1 MYLIVFVHE
10 AGHIFFGYLFNY
22 KLKKINIYPFGGIT
36 IFESNLNNKFISDL
50 LVALGGVIFQ
60 LILFIIIKES
70 NTYTYKIFIDYNT
83 SIMFFNLIPIV
94 SLDGGK
100 IVNAIINCFIPYK
113 KSLKITIYISYIS
126 ILLLLFFNV
135 NNINMVLI
143 ILFLIILVSLEFRS
157 LRYIFNSFLLER
169 YIKNIKFKRNKFIN
183 GNDISKIM
191 KYRNNIFIINNKYYT
206 EKDMLYKIDK

>member
-10 AGHIFFGYLFNY
+10 AGHIFFGYLFDY
-22 KLKKINIYPFGGIT
+22 KVKKINIYTFGGIT

-60 LILFIIIKES
+60 LILFLIVKKTD
-70 NTYTYKIFIDYNT
+70 TYAYKIFLTYNT

-100 IVNAIINCFIPYK
+100 IVNAIINHFIPYK
-113 KSLKITIYISYIS
+113 KALRVSIYISYIF
-126 ILLLLFFNV
+126 ILLLLFLNAS
-135 NNINMVLI
+135 NINMVLI
-143 ILFLIILVSLEFRS
+143 IVLLIVLVSLEFRN
-157 LRYIFNSFLLER
+157 LRYIFNSFILER
-169 YIKNIKFKRNKFIN
+169 YIKNIKFKNNKFIN

-191 KYRNNIFIINNKYYT
+191 KYRNNIFIIDNKYYS
-206 EKDMLYKIDK
+206 EKDILYKFDK